1 MRAEIKESLKDQIQ
15 AVNKSRTSVIVGV
28 VLALL
33 DIILVISGLFNI
45 YSLIFILPLVVIIRR
60 QLINYQ
66 IKKSML
72 MLARFII
79 DDEYDMEF

>member
-1 MRAEIKESLKDQIQ
+1 MRTEIKESLKSQIQ
-15 AVNKSRTSVIVGV
+15 EVNKSRTSVIVGV
-28 VLALL
+28 VLVLFDAV
-33 DIILVISGLFNI
+33 LVLSGMSNI
-45 YSLIFILPLVVIIRR
+45 YSLIFILPLVIIIRR

-72 MLARFII
+72 SLARFII